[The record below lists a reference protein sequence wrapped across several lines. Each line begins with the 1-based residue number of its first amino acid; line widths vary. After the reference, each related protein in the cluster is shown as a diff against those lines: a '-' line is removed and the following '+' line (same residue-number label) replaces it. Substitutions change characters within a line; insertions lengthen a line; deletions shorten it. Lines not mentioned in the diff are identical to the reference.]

1 MGELPADYL
10 ERVYAGVLGKAVGV
24 YLGRPVEGWSNER
37 IERELGEVDD
47 YVHERV
53 GVPLVVTDDDLTGTF
68 TFLRALPD
76 NGNDAAISSALIGE
90 TWLNYVV
97 EGRTVLWWGGLG
109 CSTEHTAYLRL
120 KHGVE
125 APRSG
130 SRELNGDVVAEQIGA
145 EIFVDGWAL
154 VAPGDP
160 ELAADLA
167 ERAARVSHDG
177 EAVHAARTIAAM
189 EAHAFVERDLGRLVE
204 TALAFAPPS
213 SVVHRL
219 IEDVRA
225 WRGADPDWRRGLAR
239 LRAEYPDDGFGG
251 TCHVLP
257 NYGRILLGLL
267 YGDGDFGR
275 SLAIVNTAG
284 FDTDCNSGN
293 LGCLLGIRGGLAAFE
308 GGRDWRGPVADRL
321 LLPTADG
328 GRAVTDALQEAIR
341 VAAVGAAL
349 AGADAPAP
357 RDGAHYS
364 FAFPGAVQGFETT
377 SGDAVL
383 ANPDGRGLELRL
395 GAEPAEVTTDTF
407 VSPRNRDQPAY
418 ALVASPSLH
427 PGQTVTAEL
436 AAPERNA
443 AAVRCG
449 LVLRRYDGGDAL
461 VRVDGPDAALAPGER
476 RRLSWL
482 VPDLGGQPIAAIGL
496 RADPAPGATLLLDR
510 LTWDGE
516 PRTRLGRPADGGT
529 MWRSAWVD
537 AVDDLNPLWPEPY
550 RLVQNAGRGLLI
562 QGTREWRDYAVDAV
576 LVPHLAHAFGVAVRV
591 QGLRRYYALLLT
603 AERTVRLVAFRGDE
617 TVLAEAPYAWRL
629 GEEQAFRLEA
639 RGATLRARVGE
650 VELTADDAALD
661 GGACALV
668 IEEGSVSCLSV
679 GVEPAE

>member
-1 MGELPADYL
+1 MGDLPADYL
-10 ERVYAGVLGKAVGV
+10 ERVYAGVLGKAIGV

-37 IERELGEVDD
+37 IERELGEVGY
-47 YVHERV
+47 YVHDRV
-53 GVPLVVTDDDLTGTF
+53 GAPLVVTDDDLTGTF

-76 NGNDAAISSALIGE
+76 NGNDAAIPATLIGE
-90 TWLNYVV
+90 TWLDYVV

-120 KHGVE
+120 KHGIE

-167 ERAARVSHDG
+167 RRAASVSHDG
-177 EAVHAARTIAAM
+177 EAVHAACTIAAM
-189 EAHAFVERDLGRLVE
+189 EAHAFVEPDLDRLVE

-213 SVVHRL
+213 STVRRL
-219 IEDVRA
+219 LEDARD
-225 WRGADPDWRRGLAR
+225 WRSADPDWRGGFAR
-239 LRAEYPDDGFGG
+239 LQAAYPDDGFGG

-293 LGCLLGIRGGLAAFE
+293 LGCLLGIRGGLAAFA

-328 GRAVTDALQEAIR
+328 GRAVTDALQEAVR

-349 AGADAPAP
+349 AGRDAPAP
-357 RDGAHYS
+357 GGGARYS

-377 SGDAVL
+377 SGDARL

-395 GAEPAEVTTDTF
+395 GSEPAEATTDTF
-407 VSPRNRDQPAY
+407 VTPRNREQPGY

-427 PGQTVTAEL
+427 PGQTVTADL
-436 AAPERNA
+436 AAPATNPG
-443 AAVRCG
+443 AVHCG
-449 LVLRRYDGGDAL
+449 LVLRRYDGDDELVAL
-461 VRVDGPDAALAPGER
+461 YGPDATLTPGER
-476 RRLSWL
+476 RSLSWR
-482 VPDLGGQPIAAIGL
+482 VPDLGGQPVAAVGL
-496 RADPAPGATLLLDR
+496 RTGPAPGSSVLLER

-516 PRTRLGRPADGGT
+516 PRARLGRPAEGGSL
-529 MWRSAWVD
+529 WRSAWVD
-537 AVDDLNPLWPEPY
+537 AVDEVNPLWPEPY
-550 RLVQNAGRGLLI
+550 RLVQNEGRGLLI
-562 QGTREWRDYAVDAV
+562 QGAREWCDYAVDAR
-576 LVPHLAHAFGVAVRV
+576 LVPHLARAFGVAVRV
-591 QGLRRYYALLLT
+591 QGLRRCYALLLT
-603 AERTVRLVAFRGDE
+603 DEQTVRLVAVLRGE
-617 TVLAEAPYAWRL
+617 TVLAEAPYAWSL
-629 GEEQAFRLEA
+629 GGEQVFRLEA
-639 RGATLRARVGE
+639 RGGTLRGRVGE
-650 VELTADDAALD
+650 VELTAEDAALD

-668 IEEGSVSCLSV
+668 VEEGSVSCLDV